1 LLFLL
6 QHHRPHIHQLHIQYQ
21 SPAAGIA
28 SPWKLPSTVKSAQH
42 SLNTP
47 SVGAFR
53 SLRALL
59 LLTHLPAA
67 AALLLLFIHQYH
79 YHLLIT
85 SPSTATWTSTRTS
98 PPPLSS
104 ALRLTLARP
113 ARLHSNSS
121 SRCATE
127 TSASLLRQ
135 IPAVLPFFTLDGP
148 DICCPGM
155 LQQDTPSPPSPS
167 PSPHTLALLS
177 CRTHVSNRT
186 PEPPSRSA
194 IGVRFPIHRHPPH
207 PFAIESHLPSRTLH
221 ALVRPRPR
229 RETRY

>member
-1 LLFLL
+1 LGRSGAFEPSSSSHTCPPPPRCYCYSSISTTTTYSLLLP
-6 QHHRPHIHQLHIQYQ
+6 QRPPGHPRGHHRRLCP
-21 SPAAGIA
+21 P
-28 SPWKLPSTVKSAQH
+28 PST
-42 SLNTP
+42 
-47 SVGAFR
+47 
-53 SLRALL
+53 LRR
-59 LLTHLPAA
+59 H
-67 AALLLLFIHQYH
+67 HH
-79 YHLLIT
+79 RH
-85 SPSTATWTSTRTS
+85 
-98 PPPLSS
+98 
-104 ALRLTLARP
+104 RLTLARP
-113 ARLHSNSS
+113 ARLHSNS

-167 PSPHTLALLS
+167 PSPHTLVLLS

-229 RETRY
+229 RETRLLTAGRLR